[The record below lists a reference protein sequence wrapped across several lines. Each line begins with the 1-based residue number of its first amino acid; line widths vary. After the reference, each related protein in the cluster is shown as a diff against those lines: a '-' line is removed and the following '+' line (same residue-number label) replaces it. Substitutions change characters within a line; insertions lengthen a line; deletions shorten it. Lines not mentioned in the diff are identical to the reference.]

1 MDGDFILLIKILQK
15 IHRNEKIYKANYSN
29 KSLEPSNMIMA
40 TLPANSGTTV
50 DGQTVLGKGGS
61 VWDLDEEENY

>member
-1 MDGDFILLIKILQK
+1 MKKYIKPTIAT
-15 IHRNEKIYKANYSN
+15 KA
-29 KSLEPSNMIMA
+29 LEPSNMIMA

-61 VWDLDEEENY
+61 VWDLDEEEND